1 MILESK
7 DNSVEMAENDDS
19 DSDIEVLEEISVPKQ
34 VANSTKDS
42 GYDSDSINSPM
53 KPEDS
58 SNEAS
63 EDEEDDE
70 DHCKECGQILKN
82 VSFYSFNGGIN
93 EKEALQ
99 YFLTESTPSLKVA
112 NASVFD
118 SVGHLVNFK
127 RVSLPQLDLQYPKSR
142 QFFLK
147 LLEHLNIPNVI
158 QTFQFW

>member
-7 DNSVEMAENDDS
+7 SQAIEEVDSKAMVENEDS
-19 DSDIEVLEEISVPKQ
+19 DSDIEILEEISVPKQ
-34 VANSTKDS
+34 VANSSKDS
-42 GYDSDSINSPM
+42 GYDSDSIQSPI

-63 EDEEDDE
+63 NDEEE
-70 DHCKECGQILKN
+70 DHCEECGQFLKN

-99 YFLTESTPSLKVA
+99 YFHSEFKLSLKVD

-118 SVGHLVNFK
+118 SVGHLVSFK
-127 RVSLPQLDLQYPKSR
+127 RVS
-142 QFFLK
+142 
-147 LLEHLNIPNVI
+147 
-158 QTFQFW
+158 